1 VLRRANKYCAVP
13 TPYQAA
19 GHGAACQFVH
29 NITLEQRID
38 TWRRGVRLDYTKQ
51 VKELTTGRE
60 MVEWLG
66 FARGHALQDV
76 EDALRVSAPARM
88 NTSSPPRV
96 QERPVAGRRRRIQ
109 TPQQE

>member
-76 EDALRVSAPARM
+76 EDALARFRSGQ
-88 NTSSPPRV
+88 NEHLKPPKSSRTTGC
-96 QERPVAGRRRRIQ
+96 RAK
-109 TPQQE
+109 T